1 MTYTTEFMLYTVRCA
16 GQVGVIGMTADQSA
30 ALLWGERE
38 RPSRGPKPGLSVQRI
53 ARAAVTIADAES
65 LPAVSMQRVA
75 ATFDLTAMSL
85 YRYVPGKTEL
95 VHLMIDTALGEPPD
109 LAGIPGG
116 WRPQLAQ
123 WTHKAFAGMLRH
135 PWLAEALA
143 RPRPMGPNELDWL
156 DSAVG
161 ALNNTG
167 LTGGELVDAAVV
179 LAGHARSTAQNAAAM
194 TESAGYQIPERLRQ
208 HADRYPALVAATS
221 TGAFEPDDA
230 NAFEFGLERILDGI
244 GVLIAARTP

>member
-1 MTYTTEFMLYTVRCA
+1 MTVE
-16 GQVGVIGMTADQSA
+16 QGV
-30 ALLWGERE
+30 ALLWGERD

-53 ARAAVTIADAES
+53 ARAAITIADGEG

-95 VHLMIDTALGEPPD
+95 IHLMIDTALGEPPD
-109 LAGIPGG
+109 LARVRGG

-123 WTHKAFAGMLRH
+123 WTRQALAGMLRH
-135 PWLAEALA
+135 RWLAEALA

-156 DSAVG
+156 ESAVG
-161 ALNNTG
+161 ALKGSG

-179 LAGHARSTAQNAAAM
+179 LVGHARSIAQNAAAM
-194 TESAGYQIPERLRQ
+194 TESAVYQIPERLRQ
-208 HADRYPALVAATS
+208 HADRYPALVAAMS
-221 TGAFEPDDA
+221 TGAFEPDEA

-244 GVLIAARTP
+244 GVLISARADR